1 MIVFAV
7 GTFAV
12 LINYKTSG
20 KRTDLAKLM
29 LNENVEA
36 LTAGES
42 GGNYNICY
50 SESKV
55 VKGYT
60 YYDCGNCQKVYDEKG
75 KGNYSKCF
83 Y

>member
-1 MIVFAV
+1 
-7 GTFAV
+7 
-12 LINYKTSG
+12 
-20 KRTDLAKLM
+20 M
-29 LNENVEA
+29 LNENIEA

-42 GGNYNICY
+42 GRNYNICY

-75 KGNYSKCF
+75 KDNYSKCF